1 LGTALTGVVAHF
13 MQMPAVVN
21 PFIAVVSLVTALS
34 VGLFAG
40 LFPALRAARL
50 SPVEALRYA

>member
-1 LGTALTGVVAHF
+1 
-13 MQMPAVVN
+13 
-21 PFIAVVSLVTALS
+21 
-34 VGLFAG
+34 VGLLAG

>member
-1 LGTALTGVVAHF
+1 VTALT
-13 MQMPAVVN
+13 
-21 PFIAVVSLVTALS
+21 
-34 VGLFAG
+34 VGLLAG